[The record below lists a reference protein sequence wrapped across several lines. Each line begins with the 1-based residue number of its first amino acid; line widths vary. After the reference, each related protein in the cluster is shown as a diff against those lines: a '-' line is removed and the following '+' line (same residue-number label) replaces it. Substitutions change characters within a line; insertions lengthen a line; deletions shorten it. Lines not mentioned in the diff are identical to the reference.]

1 MTIHKKPVEEKEH
14 DSEKYR
20 FMKEQVRP
28 QQKKNAIKYA
38 QKAVSVIVLALIF
51 GSAAGAAFYF
61 VQSRLGADMDFRDYL
76 VETVRPE
83 ATGQDDDIDGSKIV
97 RRRPC
102 FKENGGDRQQL

>member
-38 QKAVSVIVLALIF
+38 QKAVSVSINLWF
-51 GSAAGAAFYF
+51 GSR
-61 VQSRLGADMDFRDYL
+61 SRILFC
-76 VETVRPE
+76 
-83 ATGQDDDIDGSKIV
+83 SKQTW
-97 RRRPC
+97 C
-102 FKENGGDRQQL
+102 GHGF

>member
-51 GSAAGAAFYF
+51 GSAR
-61 VQSRLGADMDFRDYL
+61 SRILFC
-76 VETVRPE
+76 
-83 ATGQDDDIDGSKIV
+83 SKQAW
-97 RRRPC
+97 C
-102 FKENGGDRQQL
+102 GHGF